1 MSIFTCLVLSL
12 SITTD
17 STIKKQNF
25 LLDEVTIIAQRNEQK
40 VFNTMGS
47 VAVLNAK
54 NLKNYQYRSTP
65 ETLFGANGV
74 FVQKTNHG
82 GGSPFLRGLTGNQTL
97 ILIDGIRLNNSTFRY
112 GPNQYLN
119 TIDPFLIQNIEIY
132 KGGGSV
138 QYGSDAMGGT
148 LQINTASPEFS
159 TDKPKVNG
167 NAIVRYGTS
176 SLEKTARTE
185 LSFASQKMAIKA
197 GLSLRKFGDLIGGD
211 TTGVQTPSGYDE
223 LAFDIKAKF
232 QLSKNVFL
240 TAAHQNLNQSHVPVY
255 HKVKLEN
262 FKINEM
268 SPQKRALS
276 YLQFDIKSEH
286 RLLKNLTF
294 NVSYQGTEEGRNS
307 QKNAS
312 NVYRVENDQVKT
324 FGSFINV
331 RSEILP
337 NWDASSGIE
346 FYADK
351 VNSTKQDTDFQS
363 NKITYSRGLYPDAS
377 TFNSY
382 AAYSLHHINLNKW
395 DVNFGTRFNAYA
407 IHVNDQTL
415 GKVKVSPQALVGNLA
430 LGYHLENHSMTYL
443 SFNTGFRAPNIDDMG
458 TLGIVDFRYELPTA
472 NLKPENSYNFEWGY
486 KFRTSTFSSS
496 VALSHNQLRNL
507 IARVKVE
514 GQKINDYQVYRK
526 ENVEKAYIQ
535 GFEWATEWMVLPE
548 IKIYTDLAYTYGQ
561 NETKNEPVRR
571 IPPLSGRVGVHYQMN
586 DAFFIKVE
594 DIFAGKQDRLAQG
607 DKDDNRIPKGGTNG
621 WNVLNIYTGYEYK
634 NVTLI
639 GSFQN
644 IFNVDYRTHG
654 SGING
659 VGRSLI
665 ATLMYRF

>member
-12 SITTD
+12 SIAND

-25 LLDEVTIIAQRNEQK
+25 LLDEVTVIAQRNEQK

-138 QYGSDAMGGT
+138 QYGSDALGGT
-148 LQINTASPEFS
+148 LQINTASPVLAI
-159 TDKPKVNG
+159 DKPILNG
-167 NAIVRYGTS
+167 NAVLRYGTS
-176 SLEKTARTE
+176 SIEKTVRTE
-185 LSFASQKMAIKA
+185 LSFATQKMAVKA
-197 GLSLRKFGDLIGGD
+197 GLSIRKFGDLIGGD
-211 TTGVQTPSGYDE
+211 TTGVQSPSGYDE
-223 LAFDIKAKF
+223 LAFDVKAKF
-232 QLSKNVFL
+232 QLSKNIYL
-240 TAAHQNLNQSHVPVY
+240 TATHQNLKQSNVPVY

-276 YLQFDIKSEH
+276 YLQFDIKSEN

-307 QKNAS
+307 QKNGS
-312 NVYRVENDQVKT
+312 NVYRVENDEVKT

-331 RSEILP
+331 RSEISTI
-337 NWDASSGIE
+337 WDASSGIE

-351 VNSTKQDTDFQS
+351 VNSTKQDTDFQY

-377 TFNSY
+377 SFNSY

-395 DVNFGTRFNAYA
+395 DVNFGARFNAYS
-407 IHVNDQTL
+407 INVNDQTL
-415 GKVKVSPQALVGNLA
+415 GKVNVSPQALVGNLA

-472 NLKPENSYNFEWGY
+472 NLKPENSYNVEWGY
-486 KFRTSTFSSS
+486 KFRTTNFSSS
-496 VALSHNQLRNL
+496 VALYHNQLRNL

-571 IPPLSGRVGVHYQMN
+571 IPPLSGRVGVHYQAN
-586 DAFFIKVE
+586 TAFFVKVE

>member
-12 SITTD
+12 SIAND

-25 LLDEVTIIAQRNEQK
+25 LLDEVTVIAQRNEQK

-138 QYGSDAMGGT
+138 QYGSDALGGT
-148 LQINTASPEFS
+148 LQINTASPVLAI
-159 TDKPKVNG
+159 DKPILNG
-167 NAIVRYGTS
+167 NAVLRYGTS
-176 SLEKTARTE
+176 SIEKTVRTE
-185 LSFASQKMAIKA
+185 LSFATQKMAVKA
-197 GLSLRKFGDLIGGD
+197 GLSIRKFGDLIGGD
-211 TTGVQTPSGYDE
+211 TTGVQSPSGYDE
-223 LAFDIKAKF
+223 LAFDVKAKF
-232 QLSKNVFL
+232 QLSKNIYL
-240 TAAHQNLNQSHVPVY
+240 TATHQNLKQSNVPVY

-268 SPQKRALS
+268 SPQKRVLS
-276 YLQFDIKSEH
+276 YLQFDIKSEN

-307 QKNAS
+307 QKNGS
-312 NVYRVENDQVKT
+312 NVFRVENDEVKT

-331 RSEILP
+331 RSEISTI
-337 NWDASSGIE
+337 WDASSGIE

-351 VNSTKQDTDFQS
+351 VNSTKQDTDFQN
-363 NKITYSRGLYPDAS
+363 NKITYSRGLYPNAS
-377 TFNSY
+377 SFNSY

-395 DVNFGTRFNAYA
+395 DVNFGARFNAYS
-407 IHVNDQTL
+407 INVNDQTL
-415 GKVKVSPQALVGNLA
+415 GKVNVSPQALVGNLA

-486 KFRTSTFSSS
+486 KFRTTNFSSS
-496 VALSHNQLRNL
+496 VALYHNQLRNL

-526 ENVEKAYIQ
+526 ENIEKANIQ

-571 IPPLSGRVGVHYQMN
+571 IPPLSGRVGVHYQAN
-586 DAFFIKVE
+586 TAFFVKVE

>member
-12 SITTD
+12 SIATD

-25 LLDEVTIIAQRNEQK
+25 LLDEVTIIAQRSEQK

-138 QYGSDAMGGT
+138 QYGSDALGGT
-148 LQINTASPEFS
+148 LQINTASPVFAI
-159 TDKPKVNG
+159 DKPMLNG
-167 NAIVRYGTS
+167 NAVLRYGTS

-185 LSFASQKMAIKA
+185 LSFATQKMAVKA
-197 GLSLRKFGDLIGGD
+197 GLSIRKFGDLIGGD
-211 TTGVQTPSGYDE
+211 TTGVQSPSGYNE
-223 LAFDIKAKF
+223 LAFDVKAKF
-232 QLSKNVFL
+232 LLSKNVFL
-240 TAAHQNLNQSHVPVY
+240 TAAHQNLKQSNVPVY

-276 YLQFDIKSEH
+276 YLQFDIKSEN
-286 RLLKNLTF
+286 RLLKNLAF
-294 NVSYQGTEEGRNS
+294 NISYQSTEEGRNS
-307 QKNAS
+307 QKNGS
-312 NVYRVENDQVKT
+312 NVYRIENDQVKT

-331 RSEILP
+331 RSEILA

-351 VNSTKQDTDFQS
+351 VNSTKQDTDFQN

-377 TFNSY
+377 SFNSY
-382 AAYSLHHINLNKW
+382 GLYSLHHINLNKW
-395 DVNFGTRFNAYA
+395 DINFGARFNAYS

-415 GKVKVSPQALVGNLA
+415 GEVNVSPQALVGNLA

-486 KFRTSTFSSS
+486 KFRTTNFSSS
-496 VALSHNQLRNL
+496 VTLYHNQLRNL

-571 IPPLSGRVGVHYQMN
+571 TPPLSGRVGVHYQASN
-586 DAFFIKVE
+586 AFFVKVE
-594 DIFAGKQDRLAQG
+594 DIFAGKQERLAQG

-621 WNVLNIYTGYEYK
+621 WNLLNIYSGYEYN

>member
-1 MSIFTCLVLSL
+1 MSILTCLVLSL

-211 TTGVQTPSGYDE
+211 TTGVQMPSGYDE

-240 TAAHQNLNQSHVPVY
+240 TAAHQNLTQNNVPVY

-276 YLQFDIKSEH
+276 YLQFDIKSEN

-346 FYADK
+346 FYSDK
-351 VNSTKQDTDFQS
+351 VNSTKQDTDFQN

-382 AAYSLHHINLNKW
+382 AAYSLHHINMNKW
-395 DVNFGTRFNAYA
+395 DVNFGARFNAYA

-496 VALSHNQLRNL
+496 VALYHNQLRNL

-621 WNVLNIYTGYEYK
+621 WNVLNIYAGYEYK

>member
-12 SITTD
+12 SIATD

-25 LLDEVTIIAQRNEQK
+25 LLDEVTVITQRNEQK

-138 QYGSDAMGGT
+138 QYGSDALGGT
-148 LQINTASPEFS
+148 LQINTANPVFAV
-159 TDKPKVNG
+159 DKPKVNG

-185 LSFASQKMAIKA
+185 LSFATQKMALKA

-223 LAFDIKAKF
+223 LAFDVKAKF

-240 TAAHQNLNQSHVPVY
+240 TATHQNLNQSHVPVY

-276 YLQFDIKSEH
+276 YLQFDIKSESP
-286 RLLKNLTF
+286 LLKNLAF

-307 QKNAS
+307 QKNGS

-331 RSEILP
+331 RSEISP

-346 FYADK
+346 FYTDK
-351 VNSTKQDTDFQS
+351 VNSTKQDTDFQN

-377 TFNSY
+377 SFNSY

-395 DVNFGTRFNAYA
+395 DVNFGARFNAYS
-407 IHVNDQTL
+407 INVNDQTL
-415 GKVKVSPQALVGNLA
+415 GKVNVSPQALVGNLA
-430 LGYHLENHSMTYL
+430 LGYHQENHSMTYL

-486 KFRTSTFSSS
+486 KFRTPTFSSS
-496 VALSHNQLRNL
+496 VALYHNQLRNL

-571 IPPLSGRVGVHYQMN
+571 IPPLSGRAGVHYQASN
-586 DAFFIKVE
+586 AFFVKVE

-621 WNVLNIYTGYEYK
+621 WNVLNIYSGYEYK